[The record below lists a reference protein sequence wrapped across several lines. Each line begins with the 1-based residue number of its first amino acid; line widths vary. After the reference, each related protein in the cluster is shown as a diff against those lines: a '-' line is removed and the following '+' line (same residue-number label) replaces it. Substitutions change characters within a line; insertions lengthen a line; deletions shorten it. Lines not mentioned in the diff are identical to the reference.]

1 MARSRPTIG
10 ITMGDPAGIGPE
22 ITAKALA
29 QTSLHKLADFLI
41 IGDYRI
47 FRRYQKK
54 LPPNTN
60 FLDMKNILSSH
71 APIGKIDRACG
82 KAAIEYLDVAI
93 GLLKARKLSAIVTAP
108 LCKEA
113 VQLSDPSFKGHTE
126 YLAQAFKVKDFDM
139 MFVLDDLK
147 VVIATRHIPLKD
159 VASAISRKLLRKTIT
174 LTARSLQN
182 YFRIAHPK
190 IAICGL
196 NPHAGEGGHIGK
208 EEVSVISPVI
218 REMKTRLSR
227 IQGPFAADTLFY
239 KDNADR
245 YDAIIAMYHDQGLAP
260 IKTSNFYKLVNFTIG
275 LPIIR
280 TSPAHGTAFDIAGK
294 NTADPSSMC
303 ASIDLAIRLS
313 R

>member
-1 MARSRPTIG
+1 MIG

-29 QTSLHKLADFLI
+29 QTSLYAPADFLI
-41 IGDYRI
+41 IGDYRL

-54 LPPNTN
+54 MPPHTK
-60 FLDMKNILSSH
+60 FLDIKNVSAHH

-82 KAAIEYLDVAI
+82 KAAMEYLDVAI
-93 GLLKARKLSAIVTAP
+93 GLLKAKKLSAIVTAP

-113 VQLSDPSFKGHTE
+113 VQLSNPSFKGHTE
-126 YLAQAFKVKDFDM
+126 YLAQAFQIKNFDM

-147 VVIATRHIPLKD
+147 VVITTRHIPLKD
-159 VASAISRKLLRKTIT
+159 VASTLSRKLVRKTIA
-174 LTARSLQN
+174 LTARSLQE
-182 YFRIAHPK
+182 YFRIVDPK
-190 IAICGL
+190 IAVCGL
-196 NPHAGEGGHIGK
+196 NPHAGEGGHIGQ
-208 EEVSVISPVI
+208 EEVCVIAPVI
-218 REMKTRLSR
+218 KKMRARFPGL
-227 IQGPFAADTLFY
+227 QGPFAADTLFY
-239 KDNADR
+239 KENANR

-294 NTADPSSMC
+294 NKADPSSMC

-313 R
+313 